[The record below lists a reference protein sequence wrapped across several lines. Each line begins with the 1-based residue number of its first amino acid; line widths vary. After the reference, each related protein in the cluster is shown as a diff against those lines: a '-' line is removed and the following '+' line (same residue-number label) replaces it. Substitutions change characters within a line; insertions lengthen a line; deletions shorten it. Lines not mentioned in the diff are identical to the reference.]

1 MATTGKLLEVP
12 VEARSFVRPA
22 QAVDAIDGVLP
33 RCVADPATAED
44 LAAVLAWAS
53 AERLAVVIRGGGT
66 KLGWG
71 RRPSAVDLVLSTRRL
86 NRIVAHEHADLT
98 ATTQAGGTLADVNRE
113 LARRGQFL
121 PLETAFET
129 ATIGGA
135 IATNDSGPRRH
146 RYGTPRDVLIG
157 VRLATADGR
166 LVKAGGNVVKNVAG
180 YDLCRLLSGSFG
192 SLAAIV
198 SATFKLS
205 PLPHASSTVTAGFD
219 EAATAAAAVATM
231 SSSQLDPAA
240 LDFRASTAGG
250 PDSGRP
256 RYVLLVRFASAP
268 AATAAQVEQAQTM
281 LRGARTA
288 IVTGSSEAALWQE
301 HGSAVW
307 TAPGAVVKVTWLPAF
322 TEGVLAILDELGR
335 GGTSVELVARAT
347 GTGLVALGGD
357 SGTQIRSVE
366 FLRARRDL
374 LRHVTI
380 LRASQEVKDRVDV
393 WDSLGDAGVVGEAV
407 KRAFD
412 PAGILNAGRGPV

>member
-1 MATTGKLLEVP
+1 MAPTGKLLEVP

-33 RCVADPATAED
+33 RCVADPPTAED

-71 RRPSAVDLVLSTRRL
+71 RRPSAVDIVLSTRRL

-113 LARRGQFL
+113 LARHGQFL

-219 EAATAAAAVATM
+219 EAAAAAAAVATM
-231 SSSQLDPAA
+231 RSSQLDPAA
-240 LDFRASTAGG
+240 LDFRASTVGG
-250 PDSGRP
+250 SDSGRP

-281 LRGARTA
+281 LRGAWTA

-307 TAPGAVVKVTWLPAF
+307 TAPGAVVKVTWSPAS

-335 GGTSVELVARAT
+335 GGTPVELVARAT

-374 LRHVTI
+374 LRHVTL
-380 LRASQEVKDRVDV
+380 LRASQEVKARVDV

>member
-1 MATTGKLLEVP
+1 MAPTDKLLEVP
-12 VEARSFVRPA
+12 VEARSFVRLA

-33 RCVADPATAED
+33 RCVAEPPTAED
-44 LAAVLAWAS
+44 FAAVLAWAS
-53 AERLAVVIRGGGT
+53 AERLAVVLRGGGT

-71 RRPSAVDLVLSTRRL
+71 RRPSAVDLVLSTGRL

-98 ATTQAGGTLADVNRE
+98 ATMQAGATLADVNRE
-113 LARRGQFL
+113 LARYGQFL

-135 IATNDSGPRRH
+135 IATNDSGPLRH

-219 EAATAAAAVATM
+219 EAVAAAAAVATVT
-231 SSSQLDPAA
+231 SSQLDPAA
-240 LDFRASTAGG
+240 LDFRASSAGG
-250 PDSGRP
+250 PGSGRP
-256 RYVLLVRFASAP
+256 RFMLLARFASAP

-288 IVTGSSEAALWQE
+288 IVTGSPEAALWQE
-301 HGSAVW
+301 HGRAVW
-307 TAPGAVVKVTWLPAF
+307 TAPGAVVKVTWLPAS
-322 TEGVLAILDELGR
+322 TDGVLAVLDELGR
-335 GGTSVELVARAT
+335 GGTSGELVARAT

-357 SGTQIRSVE
+357 AGTQIRAVE

-374 LRHVTI
+374 LRHVTV

-393 WDSLGDAGVVGEAV
+393 WGSLGDAAVVGEAV